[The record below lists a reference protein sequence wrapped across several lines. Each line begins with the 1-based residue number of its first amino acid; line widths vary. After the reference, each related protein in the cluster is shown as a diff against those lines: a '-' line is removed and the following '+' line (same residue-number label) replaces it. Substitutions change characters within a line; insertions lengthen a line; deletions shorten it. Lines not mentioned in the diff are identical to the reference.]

1 MSKIMDAVTKVRTFG
16 QEVADEVRK
25 STWPQRQELIESTVV
40 VLVSLL
46 LLSLFVGVSDKVLVV
61 FFTVLIPSAGLI

>member
-1 MSKIMDAVTKVRTFG
+1 MSKIVDAVMKVRTFG
-16 QEVADEVRK
+16 HEVADEVRK

-46 LLSLFVGVSDKVLVV
+46 LLSLFVGVSDKILVK
-61 FFTVLIPSAGLI
+61 FFTVLIPSGLI